1 MDQIQVLGSLSKG
14 KTLDAFA
21 EFPSDVQGQ
30 FPTKRKDELGFPHH
44 ETIAFAMQLPVT
56 QHVHLRAH
64 FTDLAMERSL
74 QNRPRFC

>member
-1 MDQIQVLGSLSKG
+1 MMDQVQVLGSLSKG

-44 ETIAFAMQLPVT
+44 ETIAFDITFIWRLLT
-56 QHVHLRAH
+56 Q
-64 FTDLAMERSL
+64 
-74 QNRPRFC
+74 C